1 MAISKSI
8 KVTVVASLFVVAIGG
23 VFYLNQPESASATQS
38 TDDAYI
44 QADFTIVSP
53 QIAGKISQVLVDD
66 NDVVKQGDVIA
77 TIDDR
82 DFVAAVNTAKAQV
95 VSAQASIKSLQAKL
109 TNQDAVI
116 EQVQATLDA
125 NISTLKLA
133 QFNLERYRNLAADGS
148 GTVQALQEAEAQ
160 VSIQQANLRK
170 NQAGLLAAK
179 QDKDIQYADIDKAKA
194 ALLQANSMLDVA
206 NLQLSYTQITAPID
220 GIVGKKSLRVG
231 SYVNPGVSLLAV
243 VPLDE
248 IYVHANFRETQLAN
262 VKAGQAVDIEVDA
275 LPGKILTGH
284 VDSLAPASG
293 VSYSAV
299 APHNATGNFT
309 KIVQRLP
316 VKIIIDA
323 DQADAAQLRVG
334 MSVVP
339 TIDVNNS

>member
-1 MAISKSI
+1 
-8 KVTVVASLFVVAIGG
+8 
-23 VFYLNQPESASATQS
+23 
-38 TDDAYI
+38 
-44 QADFTIVSP
+44 
-53 QIAGKISQVLVDD
+53 
-66 NDVVKQGDVIA
+66 
-77 TIDDR
+77 
-82 DFVAAVNTAKAQV
+82 
-95 VSAQASIKSLQAKL
+95 
-109 TNQDAVI
+109 
-116 EQVQATLDA
+116 
-125 NISTLKLA
+125 
-133 QFNLERYRNLAADGS
+133 
-148 GTVQALQEAEAQ
+148 
-160 VSIQQANLRK
+160 
-170 NQAGLLAAK
+170 
-179 QDKDIQYADIDKAKA
+179 YADIDKAKA

-220 GIVGKKSLRVG
+220 GIVGKKSLRIG

-262 VKAGQAVDIEVDA
+262 VKAGQTVDIEVDA
-275 LPGKILTGH
+275 LPGKILKGH